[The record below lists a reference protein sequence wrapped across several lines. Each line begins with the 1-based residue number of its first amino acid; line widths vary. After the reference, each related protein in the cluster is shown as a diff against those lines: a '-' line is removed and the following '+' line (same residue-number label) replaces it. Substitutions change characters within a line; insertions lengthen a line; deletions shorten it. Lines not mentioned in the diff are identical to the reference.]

1 MSATAVKKRSHTLEL
16 ILLYSPVLIAILIMI
31 PRLLLPQFGLF
42 DDGRTLVTAQT
53 ISSGTW
59 YTGRDSIEGRFR
71 PLHWLWFT
79 ALYLINGA
87 NPFWF
92 FIGNTLALA
101 FVTWGII
108 FLVRKAGGKDL
119 QAWLAGLIFV
129 LSGPIAETYFSL
141 KGEAQQA
148 VFLVLALLSILPY
161 AKSRTRW
168 QKAGVLALST
178 LALLLANLSK
188 ETSIVLLPISIGWYL
203 LVWIWPDYKENSA
216 HRGMRGA
223 FIVANILA
231 VLAFYISRAWV
242 ISLQINT
249 GTYTQRYAFDLG
261 QISQSLLRWGGWLVR
276 DFIWVIPLLIVA
288 LFLIVSRRKFYS
300 VLLLESFLWMG
311 AWMGIYM
318 PWNFM
323 AEYYMLPFAMGLA
336 VFTPA
341 LVIEIIPALSERGW
355 KRRLSLAA
363 LGLSLLLLIGSSFNT
378 LTNARVQLTVDDANS
393 RMMTYLVRNAAPD
406 STVVVNFQ
414 DFTEY
419 VSEMQTQLGSVYGR
433 PDLKV
438 IMFDPAE
445 PHPES
450 SGNIYLVTPQVT
462 NQPLLT
468 VRMGV
473 IEATQKI
480 WNENLQ
486 TFLQTHPDRH
496 IVYQTTGGFRLTD
509 VNYPRLLCP
518 FIKTRAFCSTPVPLV
533 DTRPFIYGW
542 IIYKLERP

>member
-1 MSATAVKKRSHTLEL
+1 MSTPVVKNRSSLL
-16 ILLYSPVLIAILIMI
+16 DNLLLYSPVLITVLVMI
-31 PRLLLPQFGLF
+31 PRLLSPQFGLF
-42 DDGRTLVTAQT
+42 DDGRTLVTAQAILT
-53 ISSGTW
+53 GTW

-71 PLHWLWFT
+71 PLHWLWYT
-79 ALYLINGA
+79 ALYLISGA

-92 FIGNTLALA
+92 FAGNMLAFA

-108 FLVRKAGGKDL
+108 FLIRKAGGNRL
-119 QAWLAGLIFV
+119 QAWLAGMVFV

-141 KGEAQQA
+141 KGEVHQA

-161 AKSRTRW
+161 TKSRTRW
-168 QKAGVLALST
+168 QRAGVLALST

-188 ETSIVLLPISIGWYL
+188 ETSIVLLPISIAWYL
-203 LVWIWPDYKENSA
+203 LIWIWPNHKENSA
-216 HRGMRGA
+216 QRGMRGA

-231 VLAFYISRAWV
+231 VLVFYISRAWV

-276 DFIWVIPLLIVA
+276 DFIWVIPLLFVA
-288 LFLIVSRRKFYS
+288 LVLIISRRKFYS

-336 VFTPA
+336 VFASA
-341 LVIEIIPALSERGW
+341 LVIEIIPVLFERSW
-355 KRRLSLAA
+355 KRWLSLAA
-363 LGLSLLLLIGSSFNT
+363 LGLSLLLLIGSSFST
-378 LTNARVQLTVDDANS
+378 LTNARVQLIVDDVNS
-393 RMMTYLVRNAAPD
+393 RMMTYLVHNAAPN

-419 VSEMQTQLGSVYGR
+419 VSEMQTQLESVYGR

-438 IMFDPAE
+438 IMFNPAE
-445 PHPES
+445 PLPES
-450 SGNIYLVTPQVT
+450 SGNIYLVIPQVT

-480 WNENLQ
+480 WNGSLKSFMQANPHWLLIFEEMRAIQLSD
-486 TFLQTHPDRH
+486 L
-496 IVYQTTGGFRLTD
+496 
-509 VNYPRLLCP
+509 NYPRLFCP
-518 FIKTRAFCSTPVPLV
+518 FIKTRAFCATPAPLV
-533 DTRPFIYGW
+533 DTRPFTYGW
-542 IIYKLERP
+542 IIYKKEKP